1 MSAFLAV
8 IDLPLPKLDPSSVL
22 GAMLAP
28 ALLITGTAG
37 LLTSANAR
45 LARVVDRLR
54 VLLREYD
61 HAREEQTYK
70 AIQIRRH
77 RQRSKLILQAVS
89 LLYASMACYVGCSL
103 ALAFNVLGH
112 ERLNVLPIGFSI
124 LGVSLMLFG
133 CIFMWREVRIAMM
146 TFNSEIDYEI
156 ETHRKPESA
165 AATPTLTKKI
175 GQ

>member
-1 MSAFLAV
+1 MSEILAA
-8 IDLPLPKLDPSSVL
+8 IALPLPKLDPTSVL

-28 ALLITGTAG
+28 ALLMTGTAG

-70 AIQIRRH
+70 AVQILRH

-89 LLYASMACYVGCSL
+89 MLYASMASYVGCSL
-103 ALAFNVLGH
+103 ALAFNILGH
-112 ERLNVLPIGFSI
+112 ERLNFLPIGFSI
-124 LGVSLMLFG
+124 LGVSLMLLG
-133 CIFMWREVRIAMM
+133 CIYMWREVRIAMM

-156 ETHRKPESA
+156 ETHRRPASDSSA
-165 AATPTLTKKI
+165 APPAKKV
-175 GQ
+175 G